1 MWNIIP
7 ERWFC
12 RDLGLILKCEKFK
25 RNEKNVFKD
34 AGSLETVFVD
44 EMFSQLQK

>member
-7 ERWFC
+7 DLWFR

-25 RNEKNVFKD
+25 RNEKMSSKMLD
-34 AGSLETVFVD
+34 P
-44 EMFSQLQK
+44 